1 MIILGIDPGSTRIG
15 YGIINSEKELSL
27 IAYGVIE
34 ISRKKISADLKQH
47 GSHNELAQLLQKA
60 SSALRELITT
70 YQPEK
75 VGIEKLYFTKNVKT
89 GIEVAQARGALINE
103 LARYQIP
110 IEEFTPSEIKK
121 AVTGYGNSDK
131 KGVAKMVSKILRME
145 SVKGYDDASDALAV
159 AITTSQ
165 KKDWV

>member
-1 MIILGIDPGSTRIG
+1 MVILGIDPGSTRIG
-15 YGIINSEKELSL
+15 YGIIDSERDLSAV
-27 IAYGVIE
+27 AYGVIE
-34 ISRKKISADLKQH
+34 ISRKNISSDLGQH
-47 GSHNELAQLLQKA
+47 GSRNELAQLLQKA
-60 SSALRELITT
+60 SAGLRKLIDT

-121 AVTGYGNSDK
+121 AVTGYGNADK
-131 KGVAKMVSKILRME
+131 KSVSKMVSKILHIGE
-145 SVKGYDDASDALAV
+145 VKGYDDASDALAV
-159 AITTSQ
+159 AITASQ
-165 KKDWV
+165 KRSWE